1 MLNVQKY
8 KISDGVSLNYINDK
22 KYKTV
27 SASLYLH
34 RKLKRDEVTKNAL
47 LTSVLK
53 QGTKSYPTA
62 KEINR
67 YTEELYGASYGISV
81 FKKGNIQTISFG
93 FNSLTEEYSQK
104 GIIEKCFDLLF
115 EFMLNPLVENGGF
128 MKNITDTEKV
138 NLEADIK
145 ALINDKRAY
154 ADVKCIE
161 NMCIG
166 EDSALC
172 DIGYIEDLEKIDE
185 KNLYEHYKK
194 IISESPIDIFIVGD
208 VDIEKIKKY
217 LEAVFSKLT
226 LDIKMLGDITSKKDA
241 KEEKYVEEKLDVA
254 QGKLSIGLRTNTI
267 VTDFDYY
274 ALIVGNSIFGSGA
287 HSKLF
292 NNVREKLSLAY
303 YAYSRLDKFNGIM
316 LIGSGIEF
324 ENFNKAKDEI
334 FVQLEETKKGNFTED
349 ELFIS
354 KQAVINRLK
363 SYYDSPSLL
372 KDYYLCN
379 NLSGEDDSI
388 EDAIEKIKKV
398 TKEEIVAVFSKIK
411 SDTVY
416 FLKGK
421 EWF

>member
-1 MLNVQKY
+1 MKMTDIKKF
-8 KISDGVSLNYINDK
+8 KIADGISLNYINDK

-27 SASLYLH
+27 SISLYLH

-47 LTSVLK
+47 LTSVLR
-53 QGTKSYPTA
+53 QGTKKYPTS

-67 YTEELYGASYGISV
+67 YTEELYGASYGLSV
-81 FKKGNIQTISFG
+81 FKKGNIQTLSFG
-93 FNSLTEEYSQK
+93 FNSLTEKYSEN

-115 EFMLNPLVENGGF
+115 EFLLNPLVENGGF
-128 MKNITDTEKV
+128 VKKNVDTEKI

-154 ADVKCIE
+154 ADVKCLE

-166 EDSALC
+166 EDSALS
-172 DIGYIEDLEKIDE
+172 DIGYVEDLENIDE
-185 KNLYEHYKK
+185 KNLYEHYKT
-194 IISESPIDIFIVGD
+194 IITQSPVDIFIVGD
-208 VDIEKIKKY
+208 VDIDKIKAY
-217 LEAVFSKLT
+217 LEEVFSKVN
-226 LDIKMLGDITSKKDA
+226 LDITPLDNVTSKKSA
-241 KEEKYVEEKLDVA
+241 NEEKYVEEKLDVA

-267 VTDFDYY
+267 ATDDDYY
-274 ALIVGNSIFGSGA
+274 PLVVGNSIFGSGA

-324 ENFNKAKDEI
+324 VNFNKAKDEI
-334 FVQLEETKKGNFTED
+334 FVQLEATKNGEFTSD
-349 ELFIS
+349 ELFIA
-354 KQAVINRLK
+354 KQAIINRLK
-363 SYYDSPSLL
+363 SYYDSPALL

-379 NLSGEDDSI
+379 ILLKDGDSI
-388 EDAIEKIKKV
+388 EDAIEKVKKV

-421 EWF
+421 E

>member
-8 KISDGVSLNYINDK
+8 KILEGVSLNYINDK

-34 RKLKRDEVTKNAL
+34 RKLNRDEVTKNAL

-53 QGTKSYPTA
+53 QGTKNYPTA

-81 FKKGNIQTISFG
+81 FKKGNIQTLSFG

-104 GIIEKCFDLLF
+104 GIVEKCFDLLF
-115 EFMLNPLVENGGF
+115 EFLLNPLVENGGF
-128 MKNITDTEKV
+128 MKKIVATEKV

-166 EDSALC
+166 EISALC
-172 DIGYIEDLEKIDE
+172 DIGYVEDLEKIDE

-208 VDIEKIKKY
+208 VDIDKIKKY
-217 LEAVFSKLT
+217 LEDVFSKLS
-226 LDIKMLGDITSKKDA
+226 LDIKPYGNITSKKSA
-241 KEEKYVEEKLDVA
+241 TEEKYVEERLDVA

-267 VTDFDYY
+267 VTDDDYY

-324 ENFNKAKDEI
+324 KNFIKAKDEI
-334 FVQLEETKKGNFTED
+334 FVQLEETKKGNFTPD

-363 SYYDSPSLL
+363 SCYDSPAML

-379 NLSGEDDSI
+379 NLVGEGDSI
-388 EDAIEKIKKV
+388 EEAIAKIEKV